1 MAAVGWKVVNLAS
14 GIVARK
20 TAAKVSTQGWKK
32 ATGAAP
38 KSKFDPF
45 ASPVELTV
53 YAIFSAAV
61 SAGIKTF
68 IEQKTADYYTKTTG
82 HLPPHIAKARADKQD
97 KAEAKKRIT
106 A

>member
-1 MAAVGWKVVNLAS
+1 MPAVGWKVINVAS
-14 GIVARK
+14 GMVARK
-20 TAAKVSTQGWKK
+20 TAAKVSTKGWKA

-38 KSKFDPF
+38 KNKFDPF

-61 SAGIKTF
+61 SAGIRTF

-82 HLPPHIAKARADKQD
+82 HIPPHIAKARAERED
-97 KAEAKKRIT
+97 KAEAKKR
-106 A
+106 ARA